1 LSTRYVITQKDNNQ
15 WYVYDGDSLLYKTA
29 SQLEATEIYNK
40 LMKQEREQTF
50 TIARWEHG

>member
-1 LSTRYVITQKDNNQ
+1 MSTRYIITQKDNNQ
-15 WYVYDGDSLLYKTA
+15 WYVYDGDSLFYKTA
-29 SQLEATEIYNK
+29 SQLEATEVYNK